1 MSFVSQY
8 YILQHDVDRLGYL
21 FMNLFNFKIFQFIE
35 FFITIYILN
44 NINCHLDRRKMKIT
58 VHNIQKKD
66 IYKVAEHFE
75 NLVCIN
81 VINKSASSFKARKI
95 VNEG

>member
-1 MSFVSQY
+1 
-8 YILQHDVDRLGYL
+8 
-21 FMNLFNFKIFQFIE
+21 
-35 FFITIYILN
+35 
-44 NINCHLDRRKMKIT
+44 MKIT

>member
-1 MSFVSQY
+1 
-8 YILQHDVDRLGYL
+8 
-21 FMNLFNFKIFQFIE
+21 
-35 FFITIYILN
+35 
-44 NINCHLDRRKMKIT
+44 MKIT

-66 IYKVAEHFE
+66 IYKVAEYFE